1 MNIISSRHT
10 RAIEKAGAVLLLLS
24 LLSGCTA
31 PRVVFVP
38 ATNSPVRVGPAVSG
52 RVYVWNGTIWE
63 LSANVVQIPEGLY
76 IWDSGDSTNNLTH

>member
-10 RAIEKAGAVLLLLS
+10 RAIAKACAALLLLS
-24 LLSGCTA
+24 ILSGCTA

-38 ATNSPVRVGPAVSG
+38 ATNSPVRAGPAVSG

-76 IWDSGDSTNNLTH
+76 IWDSGDGTNNLAH